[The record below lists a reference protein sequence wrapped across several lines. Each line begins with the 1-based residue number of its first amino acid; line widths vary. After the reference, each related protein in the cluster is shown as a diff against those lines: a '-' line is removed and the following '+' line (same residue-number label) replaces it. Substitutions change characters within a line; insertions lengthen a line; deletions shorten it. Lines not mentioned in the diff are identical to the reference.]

1 MVWRDVE
8 FNAAEEEI
16 NRFSFEFMASPLSLL
31 CLYYF
36 FILPELLTKPA
47 ITVTLIGFLAVTI
60 TRFFIFRKW
69 AKTIQQWL
77 KAYHSL
83 TSWEEKVITGSSN
96 IEGGNPGSL
105 GDLD

>member
-1 MVWRDVE
+1 
-8 FNAAEEEI
+8 
-16 NRFSFEFMASPLSLL
+16 MASPLSLL

-83 TSWEEKVITGSSN
+83 TSWEEKVITDSSN